1 MCSLSIFITLHTRCS
16 RNYFIFPVPNLYFM
30 EYIQLSVAVTDSI
43 QREILIAML
52 AEQGFDAFEETDD
65 ALLGYIPA
73 AKYAEA
79 DIETII
85 APFPHTEQSIAQ
97 QNWNAK
103 WEESFQPVVVPGFCT
118 VKAGFHDMKTD
129 TPYEIIITPKMSFGT
144 GHHATTQLMMTLMQ
158 DISFNDKTVF
168 DFGTG
173 TGILGILAAKLGAKS
188 VLAADNDEWSA
199 ENAAENVTQN
209 NTPQVVVVHGSIE
222 NASGSTYDVLLANI
236 NRHILLQYMRDMY
249 TCVND
254 GGILLMS
261 GLLTEDFD
269 MVHDA
274 AVNEGF
280 KLQRKEE
287 LNNWI
292 VIQFGK

>member
-1 MCSLSIFITLHTRCS
+1 
-16 RNYFIFPVPNLYFM
+16 M